1 MLSQKKAAAPFTGS
15 FYSHRH
21 LPLFISNE
29 VKKLKYRGKEYDYFL
44 FTDEAFYVPLLQNIW
59 LFTSQNGCRHGLTV
73 RHRLKSVQK
82 L

>member
-1 MLSQKKAAAPFTGS
+1 MSHIFTNVKPKESSRS

-44 FTDEAFYVPLLQNIW
+44 FTLQCLLI
-59 LFTSQNGCRHGLTV
+59 RAMAPTV
-73 RHRLKSVQK
+73 TATMVLIATI
-82 L
+82 

>member
-44 FTDEAFYVPLLQNIW
+44 FTASLVLISAIVNLL
-59 LFTSQNGCRHGLTV
+59 S
-73 RHRLKSVQK
+73 
-82 L
+82 

>member
-1 MLSQKKAAAPFTGS
+1 MSHIFTNLSQKKTAAPFTGS

-44 FTDEAFYVPLLQNIW
+44 FTLLTI
-59 LFTSQNGCRHGLTV
+59 RV
-73 RHRLKSVQK
+73 RKIRA
-82 L
+82 